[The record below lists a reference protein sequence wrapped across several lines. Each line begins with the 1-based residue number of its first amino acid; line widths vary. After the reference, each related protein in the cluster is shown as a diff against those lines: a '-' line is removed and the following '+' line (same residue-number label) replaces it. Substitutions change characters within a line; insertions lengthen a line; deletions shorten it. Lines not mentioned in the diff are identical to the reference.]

1 MDYPGF
7 DFYDEKYH
15 RKIEKLMHMKNNI
28 TGGSNISN
36 LILIEL
42 RKIVSQ
48 QLQDYYDRTKE
59 TNESVSDE
67 YFNQCD
73 SLLSII
79 DLFSVYYIPVIVLV
93 GLVGKS
99 FFNYVS
105 FILFLIK
112 HISSKWKVFEV

>member
-99 FFNYVS
+99 IF
-105 FILFLIK
+105 
-112 HISSKWKVFEV
+112 